1 MAIPS
6 LTTMLNEARVG
17 LTQKLRF
24 LYPDSTESVEDAI
37 IKSYYDTWASTARAI
52 DAFSHPEAHK
62 PMLPLPPDEEEY
74 RPCRAMWAVTVER
87 IISGEDV
94 ACYELRAVL
103 DFMASTKSWYEHE
116 DCACKTS
123 GWRGYEIRE
132 ALTIHYLDS
141 VRAENAGLTINELCD
156 RREAA
161 AAAAAA
167 AASSLAEEKAKRDA
181 KPSWAF
187 VKCHGLTTH
196 NAEPVR
202 IHDTLFGYYT
212 VTQTPDH
219 YIFTLMQP
227 MHPDDVELIGTK
239 TIVPLSYAM
248 GEGDFECVTPDKIVK
263 T

>member
-1 MAIPS
+1 
-6 LTTMLNEARVG
+6 MLNEARVG

-37 IKSYYDTWASTARAI
+37 LKSYYETWASTARAL

-62 PMLPLPPDEEEY
+62 PMLPLPPDDEEH
-74 RPCRAMWAVTVER
+74 RPCRAMWAVTMER

-94 ACYELRAVL
+94 AAYELSAVL

-132 ALTIHYLDS
+132 FLTIHYLNS
-141 VRAENAGLTINELCD
+141 VRAEDAGLTIHELCD
-156 RREAA
+156 RREAEA
-161 AAAAAA
+161 A
-167 AASSLAEEKAKRDA
+167 AKRDA

-187 VKCHGLTTH
+187 VKCHGLMSQPY
-196 NAEPVR
+196 AQPVR

-219 YIFTLMQP
+219 YIFTLMEP

-239 TIVPLSYAM
+239 TIIPLSYTM
-248 GEGDFECVTPDKIVK
+248 GEGDFECVTPEKILK
-263 T
+263 A

>member
-1 MAIPS
+1 MSANS
-6 LTTMLNEARVG
+6 LTSMLNEARVG

-24 LYPDSTESVEDAI
+24 LYPDSTEPVEDAI

-74 RPCRAMWAVTVER
+74 RPCRAMWAVTMER
-87 IISGEDV
+87 IISGEGV
-94 ACYELRAVL
+94 AAYELRAVL

-141 VRAENAGLTINELCD
+141 VRAEDAGLTINELCD
-156 RREAA
+156 RRQAA

-167 AASSLAEEKAKRDA
+167 AASSLAEKAKRA
-181 KPSWAF
+181 SWAF
-187 VKCHGLTTH
+187 VKCHGLS
-196 NAEPVR
+196 NVPDGVPLR
-202 IHDTLFGYYT
+202 IHATLFGYYT

-219 YIFTLMQP
+219 YIFTLMEP
-227 MHPDDVELIGTK
+227 MHPDDVELIGTQ
-239 TIVPLSYAM
+239 TVIPLSYTM
-248 GEGDFECVTPDKIVK
+248 GEGDFECVTPEKILK
-263 T
+263 

>member
-1 MAIPS
+1 MAANS
-6 LTTMLNEARVG
+6 LTSMLNEARVG
-17 LTQKLRF
+17 LTQKLRC
-24 LYPDSTESVEDAI
+24 LYPDSTKSVEDAI
-37 IKSYYDTWASTARAI
+37 LKSYYDTWASTARAL
-52 DAFSHPEAHK
+52 DAGGASHPEAHK

-74 RPCRAMWAVTVER
+74 RPCRAMWAVTMER

-94 ACYELRAVL
+94 AVYELRAVL
-103 DFMASTKSWYEHE
+103 EFMASTKSWYEHE

-123 GWRGYEIRE
+123 GWRGYDIRE

-156 RREAA
+156 LRQV
-161 AAAAAA
+161 
-167 AASSLAEEKAKRDA
+167 AEEV

-187 VKCHGLTTH
+187 VKCHGLMPQPYR
-196 NAEPVR
+196 EPVR

-227 MHPDDVELIGTK
+227 MHPDDVGLIGTK
-239 TIVPLSYAM
+239 TVVPLSYTM
-248 GEGDFECVTPDKIVK
+248 GEGDFECVTPEKIVK
-263 T
+263 

>member
-1 MAIPS
+1 MAANS
-6 LTTMLNEARVG
+6 LSTMLNEARVG
-17 LTQKLRF
+17 LTQKLRL

-52 DAFSHPEAHK
+52 DERCGASHPEAHK

-74 RPCRAMWAVTVER
+74 RPCRAMWAVTMER

-103 DFMASTKSWYEHE
+103 EFMASTKSWYEHE

-156 RREAA
+156 LRQAA
-161 AAAAAA
+161 AAE
-167 AASSLAEEKAKRDA
+167 SLAEKAAKRDA

-187 VKCHGLTTH
+187 VKCHGLMSQPY
-196 NAEPVR
+196 AEPVR
-202 IHDTLFGYYT
+202 IHDALFGYYT

-219 YIFTLMQP
+219 YIFTLMEP

-239 TIVPLSYAM
+239 TMIPLSYTM
-248 GEGDFECVTPDKIVK
+248 GEGDFECVTPEKIVK
-263 T
+263 

>member
-1 MAIPS
+1 MLAANSLPS
-6 LTTMLNEARVG
+6 MLNEARVG

-37 IKSYYDTWASTARAI
+37 LKSYYDTWASTARADNEQNGI
-52 DAFSHPEAHK
+52 LHPEAHK

-74 RPCRAMWAVTVER
+74 RPCRAMWAVTMER

-94 ACYELRAVL
+94 AVYELRAVL
-103 DFMASTKSWYEHE
+103 EFMASTKSWYEHE

-141 VRAENAGLTINELCD
+141 VRAEEAGLTINELCD
-156 RREAA
+156 RRQAA

-167 AASSLAEEKAKRDA
+167 LTEKAKPA
-181 KPSWAF
+181 SWAF
-187 VKCHGLTTH
+187 VKCHGLMSH
-196 NAEPVR
+196 GVPYAEPLR

-227 MHPDDVELIGTK
+227 MHPDDVELIGRK
-239 TIVPLSYAM
+239 TMIPLSYTM
-248 GEGDFECVTPDKIVK
+248 GEGDFECVTPEKILK
-263 T
+263 

>member
-6 LTTMLNEARVG
+6 LTSMLNEARVG

-37 IKSYYDTWASTARAI
+37 IKSYYDTWASTARADNEQNGI
-52 DAFSHPEAHK
+52 LHPEAHK

-74 RPCRAMWAVTVER
+74 RPCRAMWAVTMER

-94 ACYELRAVL
+94 AAYELRAVL
-103 DFMASTKSWYEHE
+103 EFMASTKSWYEHE

-141 VRAENAGLTINELCD
+141 VRAEDAGLTINELCD
-156 RREAA
+156 QRQ

-167 AASSLAEEKAKRDA
+167 AASSLAVEKKAKRA
-181 KPSWAF
+181 SWAF
-187 VKCHGLTTH
+187 VKCHGLS
-196 NAEPVR
+196 NVPYGVPVR

-212 VTQTPDH
+212 VTQTPVH
-219 YIFTLMQP
+219 YIFTLMEP
-227 MHPDDVELIGTK
+227 MHPDDVELIGTQ
-239 TIVPLSYAM
+239 TIIPLSYTM
-248 GEGDFECVTPDKIVK
+248 GEGDFDCVTPEKILK
-263 T
+263 